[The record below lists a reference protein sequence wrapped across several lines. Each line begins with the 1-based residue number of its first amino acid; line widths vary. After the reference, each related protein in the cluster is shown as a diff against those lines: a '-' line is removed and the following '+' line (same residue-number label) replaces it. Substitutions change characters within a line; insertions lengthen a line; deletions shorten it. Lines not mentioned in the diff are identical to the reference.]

1 MPSHHPATVSKTRLI
16 SERDYSLAPANYVN
30 PTLPMSMVLS
40 AHTPGPGSPLSPH
53 CASHR
58 QSFHTLCAYPHW
70 GRTDHGDHTPRKTS
84 QSVIAADIEG

>member
-30 PTLPMSMVLS
+30 PTQPRSMVLS

-53 CASHR
+53 CA
-58 QSFHTLCAYPHW
+58 YPHW
-70 GRTDHGDHTPRKTS
+70 GQTDHGDHTLRKTS